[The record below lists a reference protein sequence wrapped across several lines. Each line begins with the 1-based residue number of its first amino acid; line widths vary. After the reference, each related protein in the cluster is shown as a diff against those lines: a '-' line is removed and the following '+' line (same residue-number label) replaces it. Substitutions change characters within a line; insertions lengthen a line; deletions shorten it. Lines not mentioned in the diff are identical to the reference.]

1 MLQVFATLVLLYN
14 FYGVRSSVHLRFF
27 IIISC
32 ISRYIILLLNSRTS
46 PNPNIC
52 FARGQFPIL
61 IRRALLILLSI
72 RCSVSMLASRW
83 WHAREILSTQIL
95 LLYRSF
101 IICRLAEIHI
111 LKLTKMILDQA
122 PIFLLELVCHVGIL
136 IWVASWVVE
145 LVVSVGLATSLITV
159 NAEVGRSVLIVANP
173 LPLAWSRWIYF
184 ILALR
189 VFDVEGP
196 LSSARHIYTVK

>member
-32 ISRYIILLLNSRTS
+32 ISRYIILLLHSRIS
-46 PNPNIC
+46 PNSNIC

-72 RCSVSMLASRW
+72 RCSVSMLASRC

-111 LKLTKMILDQA
+111 LKLTKMILDEA

-136 IWVASWVVE
+136 I
-145 LVVSVGLATSLITV
+145 
-159 NAEVGRSVLIVANP
+159 
-173 LPLAWSRWIYF
+173 
-184 ILALR
+184 
-189 VFDVEGP
+189 
-196 LSSARHIYTVK
+196 